1 MAYSEKN
8 RQEAIKL
15 FKKGLERI
23 EKNSKD
29 GWENEFYRQFR
40 ESVVGLEMQNTW
52 KYKSD
57 AVYDSKFYKHTKTKK
72 GRHVF
77 VPTGFKEGVSKKDL
91 AKIKELTSLANVNAH
106 SYKEV
111 THNLIVD
118 NTGKRVTSMLDGKK
132 ERFYKKGFVKQVKK
146 RMKETL
152 KDMEKLY
159 LSEVYNEKEKEWKGQ
174 RLRSPLNTYNNLYRN
189 ISELNRGFMDKDN
202 DEAYQ
207 YTLDMMLKGKRDTFK
222 YVGEIIKDFPLDL
235 KAKDLDSYTK
245 LLNVR
250 AKKRQIIG
258 DEIKGADAIL
268 EVYKELKAAPYADRE
283 KLDLERQRTNVK
295 KVNTFLDRR
304 NLLDDGG
311 DEFVKKWKEVYSNLV
326 INGRLWNMANLFD
339 DSESRER
346 IVLQVTTE
354 SAKTD
359 EVERELNEIMQ
370 QYYLPES
377 KTFTVEGEQAIRK
390 YLKDKF
396 NFY

>member
-1 MAYSEKN
+1 MAFSEKN

-29 GWENEFYRQFR
+29 GWENELYRQFR
-40 ESVVGLEMQNTW
+40 ESLVGLQMQNTW

-91 AKIKELTSLANVNAH
+91 AKIKELTSLSNVNAH

-118 NTGKRVTSMLDGKK
+118 NTGKRVTNMLDGKK

-159 LSEVYNEKEKEWKGQ
+159 LTEVYNEKEKEWKGQ

-207 YTLDMMLKGKRDTFK
+207 YTLDMMIKGKRDTFK
-222 YVGEIIKDFPLDL
+222 YVGEILKDFPLDL
-235 KAKDLDSYTK
+235 KAKDLDKYTK

-258 DEIKGADAIL
+258 DEIKGADAVL
-268 EVYKELKAAPYADRE
+268 EVYKQLKAAPYADRE
-283 KLDLERQRTNVK
+283 KLNLERQRTNVK
-295 KVNTFLDRR
+295 KVNTFLERR
-304 NLLDDGG
+304 GLEDDGG
-311 DEFVKKWKEVYSNLV
+311 DDFVKKWKEVYSNLV

-346 IVLQVTTE
+346 IVVQVTTE

-359 EVERELNEIMQ
+359 EVEQELNELMRE
-370 QYYLPES
+370 YYLPDS

-390 YLKDKF
+390 YLKEKF

>member
-29 GWENEFYRQFR
+29 GWENELYRQFR
-40 ESVVGLEMQNTW
+40 ESLVGLEMQNTW

-222 YVGEIIKDFPLDL
+222 YVSEIIKDFPLDL

-283 KLDLERQRTNVK
+283 KLNLERQRTNVK
-295 KVNTFLDRR
+295 KVNTFLERR

-311 DEFVKKWKEVYSNLV
+311 DDFVKKWKEVYSNLV

-339 DSESRER
+339 ESESRER

-359 EVERELNEIMQ
+359 EVEQELNELMRE
-370 QYYLPES
+370 YYLPES

>member
-1 MAYSEKN
+1 
-8 RQEAIKL
+8 
-15 FKKGLERI
+15 
-23 EKNSKD
+23 
-29 GWENEFYRQFR
+29 
-40 ESVVGLEMQNTW
+40 
-52 KYKSD
+52 
-57 AVYDSKFYKHTKTKK
+57 
-72 GRHVF
+72 
-77 VPTGFKEGVSKKDL
+77 
-91 AKIKELTSLANVNAH
+91 
-106 SYKEV
+106 
-111 THNLIVD
+111 
-118 NTGKRVTSMLDGKK
+118 MLDGKK
-132 ERFYKKGFVKQVKK
+132 RTFFTKKGFVKQVKK

-207 YTLDMMLKGKRDTFK
+207 YTLGMMLKGKRDTFK

-235 KAKDLDSYTK
+235 KAKDLDKYTK

-295 KVNTFLDRR
+295 KVNTFLERR

-311 DEFVKKWKEVYSNLV
+311 DDFVKKWKEVYSNLV

-359 EVERELNEIMQ
+359 EVEHELNEIMQ

>member
-1 MAYSEKN
+1 MAFSEKN

-29 GWENEFYRQFR
+29 GWENELYRQFR
-40 ESVVGLEMQNTW
+40 ESLVGLQMQNTW

-118 NTGKRVTSMLDGKK
+118 NTGKRVTNMLDGKK

-159 LSEVYNEKEKEWKGQ
+159 LTEVYNEKEKEWKGQ

-207 YTLDMMLKGKRDTFK
+207 YTLDMMIKGKRDTFK
-222 YVGEIIKDFPLDL
+222 YVGEILKDFPLDL
-235 KAKDLDSYTK
+235 KAKDLDKYTK

-258 DEIKGADAIL
+258 DEIKGADAVL
-268 EVYKELKAAPYADRE
+268 EVYKQLKAAPYADRE
-283 KLDLERQRTNVK
+283 KLNLERQRTNVK
-295 KVNTFLDRR
+295 KVNTFLERR
-304 NLLDDGG
+304 GLEDDGG
-311 DEFVKKWKEVYSNLV
+311 DDFVKKWKEVYSNLV

-346 IVLQVTTE
+346 IVVQVTTE

-359 EVERELNEIMQ
+359 EVEQELNELMRE
-370 QYYLPES
+370 YYLPDS

-390 YLKDKF
+390 YLKEKF

>member
-29 GWENEFYRQFR
+29 GWENELYRQFR
-40 ESVVGLEMQNTW
+40 ESLVGLQMQNTW

-118 NTGKRVTSMLDGKK
+118 NTGKRVTNMLDGKK

-207 YTLDMMLKGKRDTFK
+207 YTLDMMVKGKRDTFK
-222 YVGEIIKDFPLDL
+222 YVGEILKDFPLDL
-235 KAKDLDSYTK
+235 KAKDLDTYTK

-258 DEIKGADAIL
+258 DEIKGADAVL
-268 EVYKELKAAPYADRE
+268 EVYKQLKAAPYADRE
-283 KLDLERQRTNVK
+283 KLNLERQRTNVK
-295 KVNTFLDRR
+295 KVNTFLERR
-304 NLLDDGG
+304 GLEDDGG
-311 DEFVKKWKEVYSNLV
+311 DDFVKKWKEVYSNLV

-346 IVLQVTTE
+346 IVVQVTTE

-359 EVERELNEIMQ
+359 EVERELNELMRE
-370 QYYLPES
+370 YYLPDS

>member
-23 EKNSKD
+23 EKNLKD
-29 GWENEFYRQFR
+29 GWENELYRQFR
-40 ESVVGLEMQNTW
+40 ESLVGLEMQNTW

-222 YVGEIIKDFPLDL
+222 YVSEIIKDFPLDL

-339 DSESRER
+339 ESESRER

-359 EVERELNEIMQ
+359 EVEKELNEIMQ

>member
-29 GWENEFYRQFR
+29 GWENELYRQFR
-40 ESVVGLEMQNTW
+40 ESLVGLEMQNTW

-111 THNLIVD
+111 NHNLIVD

-258 DEIKGADAIL
+258 DEIKGADAVL

-295 KVNTFLDRR
+295 KVNTFLERR

-339 DSESRER
+339 NSESRER

-359 EVERELNEIMQ
+359 EVEQELNEIMQ

>member
-29 GWENEFYRQFR
+29 GWENELYRQFR
-40 ESVVGLEMQNTW
+40 ESLVGLEMQNTW

>member
-29 GWENEFYRQFR
+29 GWENELYRQFR
-40 ESVVGLEMQNTW
+40 ESLVGLEMQNTW

-222 YVGEIIKDFPLDL
+222 YVSEIIKDFPLDL

-326 INGRLWNMANLFD
+326 INGRLWKMANLFD
-339 DSESRER
+339 ESESRER

-359 EVERELNEIMQ
+359 EVERELNELMRE
-370 QYYLPES
+370 YYLPDS